1 MLFLFTWEVTVYWRA
16 SKKIGPQKL
25 LRLQDVAT
33 FRSDHPRNKSGIQ
46 LRSQIVWTFH
56 FWSPFNDPR
65 HPLAVRLQCLKIL
78 SGKKKQHIKSGLK
91 NNKTIYKISARVL
104 HIFCIYT
111 ENNVYRVIY
120 KISGLQKS
128 VYEIV
133 NNFEK
138 GDPCFGLTVSHWLK
152 GNCLVVSLVAYVNTA
167 KC

>member
-1 MLFLFTWEVTVYWRA
+1 MLFLFTWEVPVYWRA

-91 NNKTIYKISARVL
+91 NNKTISPNRRAAQLFIYGALSRIEERQDNAQLRFHSDRLALVL
-104 HIFCIYT
+104 GTGAAPTLLSDVERSIRSPF
-111 ENNVYRVIY
+111 
-120 KISGLQKS
+120 
-128 VYEIV
+128 
-133 NNFEK
+133 
-138 GDPCFGLTVSHWLK
+138 
-152 GNCLVVSLVAYVNTA
+152 
-167 KC
+167 